1 MPSGE
6 TGSPQELHGIG
17 VPPTRVPGRIQ
28 RVAHTRTASKV
39 PEITLYFWIIKIL
52 TTGMGE
58 TTSDYLIHK
67 VGLSNTLGLVALVV
81 VTGLA
86 LLGCLLV
93 QITAAAYQAPLYWL
107 AVVMVGIFGTM
118 SADGVHVQLGVPYI
132 ASTAFFGLALAV
144 VFFWWNRSEGT
155 LSIHSI
161 RTRRRELFYWAAVLV
176 TFALGTAAGDM
187 TAFSLNLGFFVSG
200 LLFLALFAIPAI
212 GYRWFGLNGVLAFW
226 LAYIVTRPLGASF
239 ADLFAAPRSLGG
251 LGIGYGT
258 VSALLG
264 VAIFVLVAYLTVT
277 AKDVQPVGEV
287 ELTS

>member
-1 MPSGE
+1 M
-6 TGSPQELHGIG
+6 
-17 VPPTRVPGRIQ
+17 
-28 RVAHTRTASKV
+28 AHTRTASKV

-67 VGLSNTLGLVALVV
+67 VGLSNTVGLVILVF
-81 VTGLA
+81 VTGLV
-86 LLGCLLV
+86 LMGCLIA
-93 QITAAAYQAPLYWL
+93 QIAAAAYIAPLYWL

-132 ASTAFFGLALAV
+132 ASTAFFAVVLAV

-161 RTRRRELFYWAAVLV
+161 RTRRRELFYWAAVLA

-200 LLFLALFAIPAI
+200 LLFLALFLIPAI
-212 GYRWFGLNGVLAFW
+212 GFRWFGMNGILAFW
-226 LAYIVTRPLGASF
+226 FAYIVTRPLGASF
-239 ADLFAAPRSLGG
+239 ADLFAAPKSLGG
-251 LGIGYGT
+251 LGFGYGT
-258 VSALLG
+258 VSAVLG
-264 VAIFVLVAYLTVT
+264 VAIFALVAYLTVT
-277 AKDVQPVGEV
+277 AKDVQPAAEV

>member
-1 MPSGE
+1 
-6 TGSPQELHGIG
+6 
-17 VPPTRVPGRIQ
+17 
-28 RVAHTRTASKV
+28 VAHTRTASKV
-39 PEITLYFWIIKIL
+39 PEITVYFWIIKIL

-67 VGLSNTLGLVALVV
+67 VGLSNTVGLVVLVF

-132 ASTAFFGLALAV
+132 ASTIFFAIVLAV
-144 VFFWWNRSEGT
+144 VFFTWNRSEGT

-161 RTRRRELFYWAAVLV
+161 HTRRRELFYWAAVLV

-239 ADLFAAPRSLGG
+239 ADLFGAPKSLGG
-251 LGIGYGT
+251 LGFGYGT
-258 VSALLG
+258 VSAVLG
-264 VAIFVLVAYLTVT
+264 IAIFALVAYLTVT

-287 ELTS
+287 ELTN

>member
-1 MPSGE
+1 
-6 TGSPQELHGIG
+6 
-17 VPPTRVPGRIQ
+17 V
-28 RVAHTRTASKV
+28 
-39 PEITLYFWIIKIL
+39 YFWIIKIL

-67 VGLSNTLGLVALVV
+67 VGLSNTVGLMVLVF

-86 LLGCLLV
+86 LLGCLLM

-132 ASTAFFGLALAV
+132 ASTIFFAIVLAV
-144 VFFWWNRSEGT
+144 VFFTWNRSEGT

-161 RTRRRELFYWAAVLV
+161 HTRRRELFYWAAVLV

-212 GYRWFGLNGVLAFW
+212 GYRWFGMNGVLAFW

-239 ADLFAAPRSLGG
+239 ADLFGAPKSLGG
-251 LGIGYGT
+251 LGFGYGT
-258 VSALLG
+258 VSAVLG
-264 VAIFVLVAYLTVT
+264 IAIFALVAYLTVT

-287 ELTS
+287 ELTN

>member
-1 MPSGE
+1 M
-6 TGSPQELHGIG
+6 
-17 VPPTRVPGRIQ
+17 
-28 RVAHTRTASKV
+28 AHTRTASKV

-67 VGLSNTLGLVALVV
+67 VGLSNTLGLVVLVF

-239 ADLFAAPRSLGG
+239 ADLFAAPHSLGG

-264 VAIFVLVAYLTVT
+264 VVIFALVAYLTVT
-277 AKDVQPVGEV
+277 AKDVQPVGEA

>member
-1 MPSGE
+1 MGLAG
-6 TGSPQELHGIG
+6 T
-17 VPPTRVPGRIQ
+17 IQ

-58 TTSDYLIHK
+58 TTSDYLIHR
-67 VGLSNTLGLVALVV
+67 VGLSNTVGLVVLVF
-81 VTGLA
+81 VTGAALA
-86 LLGCLLV
+86 GCLLV
-93 QITAAAYQAPLYWL
+93 QITATAYQAPLYWL

-118 SADGVHVQLGVPYI
+118 SADGVHVQFGVPYI
-132 ASTAFFGLALAV
+132 ASTAFFGVALAV
-144 VFFWWNRSEGT
+144 VFVWWNRSEGT

-200 LLFLALFAIPAI
+200 MLFTALFAIPAI
-212 GYRWFGLNGVLAFW
+212 GHRWFGLNGVLAFW

-251 LGIGYGT
+251 FGFGYGT
-258 VSALLG
+258 VSAVLG
-264 VAIFVLVAYLTVT
+264 VAILALVAYLTVT
-277 AKDVQPVGEV
+277 AKDVEPVGEV
-287 ELTS
+287 ELTN

>member
-1 MPSGE
+1 M
-6 TGSPQELHGIG
+6 
-17 VPPTRVPGRIQ
+17 
-28 RVAHTRTASKV
+28 AHTRTASKV

-58 TTSDYLIHK
+58 TTSDFLIHK
-67 VGLSNTLGLVALVV
+67 VGLSNTVGLVILVF

-107 AVVMVGIFGTM
+107 AVMMVGIFGTM

-132 ASTAFFGLALAV
+132 ASTAFFGVALAV
-144 VFFWWNRSEGT
+144 VFVWWNRSEGT

-212 GYRWFGLNGVLAFW
+212 GYRWFGMNGILAFW

-239 ADLFAAPRSLGG
+239 ADLFAAPTSLGG
-251 LGIGYGT
+251 LGFGYGT
-258 VSALLG
+258 VSAVLG
-264 VAIFVLVAYLTVT
+264 VAIVALVAYLTVT